1 MHLEKETIFS
11 GHSMAFHDLG
21 NLLGKRRDFRQMSGQ
36 RPDSDERGDLM
47 SRRFRIQFKTIA
59 GNHTTL
65 F

>member
-1 MHLEKETIFS
+1 MDLENEAIFS
-11 GHSMAFHDLG
+11 GNSMAFHDLG
-21 NLLGKRRDFRQMSGQ
+21 NLLSKRRDFRQMSGK

-47 SRRFRIQFKTIA
+47 SRCFRIQFETIA

>member
-1 MHLEKETIFS
+1 MDLENEAIVS
-11 GHSMAFHDLG
+11 GDSMAFHDLG
-21 NLLGKRRDFRQMSGQ
+21 NLLSKRRDFRQMSGK

-47 SRRFRIQFKTIA
+47 SRCFRIQFETIA